1 MIDWPSE
8 YWLVGWLYFGRVI
21 SGLQWVAGWLVNRLI
36 DWLIVC
42 LLGLLVVWLHCVSID
57 WLTNWL
63 VNRWIDWLIDWFDW
77 LSKWTRVS
85 EWMSEWLLNPI
96 LNNDPVPFK
105 DTEKMRGIYFCIVS
119 LLPESTQIS
128 NHSYKLYCKLSRIN
142 CFKYSFFNNVIS
154 YWNNLPSNVVEAGTL
169 ELFKCKLKS
178 FLKL

>member
-1 MIDWPSE
+1 MID
-8 YWLVGWLYFGRVI
+8 LLNIGWLAGCISDGSF

-36 DWLIVC
+36 DWAIVC

-128 NHSYKLYCKLSRIN
+128 PFAKNES
-142 CFKYSFFNNVIS
+142 
-154 YWNNLPSNVVEAGTL
+154 G
-169 ELFKCKLKS
+169 
-178 FLKL
+178 

>member
-1 MIDWPSE
+1 MRVAWLVVCFFHWLLSSVNWLIDWPSE

-36 DWLIVC
+36 DWAIVC

-63 VNRWIDWLIDWFDW
+63 VNRWIDWLIDWFDC

-105 DTEKMRGIYFCIVS
+105 DTDKMRGIYFCIVS

-128 NHSYKLYCKLSRIN
+128 PFAKNESGYKQGY
-142 CFKYSFFNNVIS
+142 
-154 YWNNLPSNVVEAGTL
+154 
-169 ELFKCKLKS
+169 
-178 FLKL
+178 